1 MLDTGLDSLKTA
13 SKKVIHTIDAFWG
26 NKTADTVTN
35 SNDKKT
41 VKSKPAEEIDIPRE
55 KQRSNINRI
64 KTSII
69 KMKHYTISKLL
80 NDSTVAKYMTEN
92 GSK

>member
-1 MLDTGLDSLKTA
+1 M
-13 SKKVIHTIDAFWG
+13 
-26 NKTADTVTN
+26 
-35 SNDKKT
+35 
-41 VKSKPAEEIDIPRE
+41 KSKPAEEIDIPRE